1 LIGVKGE
8 GGDLTVSS
16 CKWKK
21 VKFKSFSLS
30 EWKCETCG
38 ETGFSRHEK
47 PPVNCLRRVFGLNI
61 KGYGNTRNSRL
72 KKITT
77 IRVGGYNLSSLLVF
91 SIIALLVA
99 ISHFKCSVYML
110 LGVES
115 SVCISVALVDEIYND
130 DAAEGLRQTDA
141 SNDICS
147 GFDYVIY
154 SDVEKYL
161 GMLRREIELLEH
173 AIHGSPQEYQQ
184 EYRAYQLMWK
194 IHRDFFDDKI
204 DKCFGGDD
212 GSKLSLEVSR
222 MHNFI
227 AEKADTLYDLI
238 QN

>member
-1 LIGVKGE
+1 M
-8 GGDLTVSS
+8 SS
-16 CKWKK
+16 CEWKK

-38 ETGFSRHEK
+38 ETGFSANEK

-115 SVCISVALVDEIYND
+115 SVCISVALVDDIYND

-147 GFDYVIY
+147 GFDYVDY
-154 SDVEKYL
+154 ADVEEYL
-161 GMLRREIELLEH
+161 GMLRREIQFLDN
-173 AIHGSPQEYQQ
+173 AIDSKSQEYQK
-184 EYRAYQLMWK
+184 AYSDYYLMFEIRNGFYK
-194 IHRDFFDDKI
+194 DKI
-204 DKCFGGDD
+204 DKCFAGDD
-212 GSKLSLEVSR
+212 GSKLSLEVTR
-222 MHNFI
+222 LQNF
-227 AEKADTLYDLI
+227 AGDKAGILYELA
-238 QN
+238 QK